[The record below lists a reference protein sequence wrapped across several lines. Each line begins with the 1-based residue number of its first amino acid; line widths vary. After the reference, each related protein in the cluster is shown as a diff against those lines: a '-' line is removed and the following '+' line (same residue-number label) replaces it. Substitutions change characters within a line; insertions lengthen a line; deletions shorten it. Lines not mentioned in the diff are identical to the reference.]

1 MGVYEVDVQQ
11 FLTLVLIPGQGGDT
25 RRHIGATATLPTQRA
40 PAEIGKRA
48 SARALVAAIVASV
61 MLPSSNIDYPPAC
74 TVTTGSPAAVSLAWS
89 ENRYVSKANVR
100 FDVQSV
106 FRINHQY
113 PL

>member
-1 MGVYEVDVQQ
+1 MNSQQ
-11 FLTLVLIPGQGGDT
+11 RD
-25 RRHIGATATLPTQRA
+25 ATQRYTTTGAKHSTSYYEQAALLPKSGSA
-40 PAEIGKRA
+40 PLQ
-48 SARALVAAIVASV
+48 ALS
-61 MLPSSNIDYPPAC
+61 LPPSLRLLRFRLPNVDYPPAC